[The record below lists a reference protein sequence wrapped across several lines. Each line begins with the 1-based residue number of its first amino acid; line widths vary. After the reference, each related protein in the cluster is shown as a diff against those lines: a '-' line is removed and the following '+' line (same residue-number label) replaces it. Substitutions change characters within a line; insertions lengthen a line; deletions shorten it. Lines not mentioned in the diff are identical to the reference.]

1 MWKLK
6 LIAILTLSLLAGCQ
20 SQAPVP
26 AGTPTIEPALETE
39 AIQVEPT
46 PLPTVQETEAP
57 IEESPATAS
66 KPQNGGEIIYNI
78 VPAESQ
84 VTYEVGEVFLDQNN
98 RFNTAIGV
106 TNQVSGQI
114 RVDQT
119 NPQNSNLGPIEID
132 ISQFQSDS
140 SRRDNAIRERFLQ
153 SALFPQATFE
163 ATQIDGLP
171 DSYQEGQEYALQV
184 HGNLT
189 IREVT
194 NPITVDTLVAL
205 SSGTLTATGETSF
218 LMSDFGF
225 GPISIAGILQTE
237 DEVKVRLELIAR
249 P

>member
-1 MWKLK
+1 M
-6 LIAILTLSLLAGCQ
+6 
-20 SQAPVP
+20 
-26 AGTPTIEPALETE
+26 
-39 AIQVEPT
+39 
-46 PLPTVQETEAP
+46 
-57 IEESPATAS
+57 
-66 KPQNGGEIIYNI
+66 
-78 VPAESQ
+78 
-84 VTYEVGEVFLDQNN
+84 TYEVGEVFLDQNN

-106 TNQVSGQI
+106 SSQVSGEI
-114 RVDQT
+114 RVDQA
-119 NPQNSNLGPIEID
+119 NPPNSTLNPIEVD

-153 SALFPQATFE
+153 SALFPLATFE

-171 DSYQEGQEYALQV
+171 DSYQEGQEYDL
-184 HGNLT
+184 HINGNLT

-194 NPITVDTLVAL
+194 NPISINTLVAIN
-205 SSGTLTATGETSF
+205 GETLTATGETSF

>member
-1 MWKLK
+1 MWKLN
-6 LIAILTLSLLAGCQ
+6 LFAILALFMLAGCQ
-20 SQAPVP
+20 GQTSAPT
-26 AGTPTIEPALETE
+26 GTATKETAAETE

-46 PLPTVQETEAP
+46 QMPAVQESQTP
-57 IEESPATAS
+57 VQESPTIEIEL
-66 KPQNGGEIIYNI
+66 QNGGEIIYNI
-78 VPAESQ
+78 ASGESQ

-106 TNQVSGQI
+106 TNQVTGEI
-114 RVDQT
+114 RIDRA
-119 NPQNSNLGPIEID
+119 NPQNSTLWPIEVD
-132 ISQFQSDS
+132 ISQFQSNS

-153 SALFPQATFE
+153 SALFPLATFE

-171 DSYQEGQEYALQV
+171 ESYQEGHEHRLQIN
-184 HGNLT
+184 GDLT
-189 IREVT
+189 IREIT
-194 NPITVDTLVAL
+194 NPITVDTTVAIN
-205 SSGTLTATGETSF
+205 GDALTATGDTSF

>member
-1 MWKLK
+1 MWKLR

-20 SQAPVP
+20 SQTPAP
-26 AGTPTIEPALETE
+26 AGTPTIEAAVETE

-46 PLPTVQETEAP
+46 QPPTEPLIQIPVQESPTTEV
-57 IEESPATAS
+57 E
-66 KPQNGGEIIYNI
+66 PQNGEEIIYNI
-78 VPAESQ
+78 LPGESQ

-106 TNQVSGQI
+106 TNQISGQI
-114 RVDQT
+114 RVDQA
-119 NPQNSNLGPIEID
+119 NPQNSILGPIEVD
-132 ISQFQSDS
+132 INQFQSDS

-153 SALFPQATFE
+153 SALFPLASFE

-171 DSYQEGQEYALQV
+171 DSYQQGQEYTLQV

-194 NPITVDTLVAL
+194 KPITVDTRVAIN
-205 SSGTLTATGETSF
+205 GDTLTASGETSF

-225 GPISIAGILQTE
+225 GPISFAGILQSE
-237 DEVKVRLELIAR
+237 DEVKIHLELIAR

>member
-1 MWKLK
+1 MWKLR

-20 SQAPVP
+20 SQTPAP
-26 AGTPTIEPALETE
+26 AGTPTIEAAVETE

-46 PLPTVQETEAP
+46 QPPTEPVTETPVQ
-57 IEESPATAS
+57 ESPATEVE
-66 KPQNGGEIIYNI
+66 PQNGEEIIYNI
-78 VPAESQ
+78 LPGESQ

-106 TNQVSGQI
+106 TNQISGQI
-114 RVDQT
+114 RVDQA
-119 NPQNSNLGPIEID
+119 NPQNSILGPIEVD

-153 SALFPQATFE
+153 SALFPLATFE

-171 DSYQEGQEYALQV
+171 DSYQRGQEYTLQV

-194 NPITVDTLVAL
+194 KPITVDTTVAIN
-205 SSGTLTATGETSF
+205 GDTLTASGETSF

>member
-6 LIAILTLSLLAGCQ
+6 LIAILTLLLLAGCQ
-20 SQAPVP
+20 SQTPAP
-26 AGTPTIEPALETE
+26 AGTPTIEAAVETE
-39 AIQVEPT
+39 AIRAEQTQPPTEPATGT
-46 PLPTVQETEAP
+46 PVQESPTAVTEV
-57 IEESPATAS
+57 
-66 KPQNGGEIIYNI
+66 QNGRVIVYNI
-78 VPAESQ
+78 VPGESR

-114 RVDQT
+114 NIDQA
-119 NPQNSNLGPIEID
+119 NPKNSNLGPIEVE

-153 SALFPQATFE
+153 SALFPMATFE

-194 NPITVDTLVAL
+194 NPITVDTQVAL
-205 SSGTLTATGETSF
+205 SSGTLTATGETSL